1 MLSLFKK
8 CANRVPLLLPAMFA
22 IALLGC
28 ADDPGQVGKKKKGR
42 PAQLVAAAQVES
54 RPLAHAS
61 RLTGTLRARSKVR
74 IFNQEEGAILSI
86 AIHEGAAVKQGDV
99 LIEMDDKLLRAQYDK
114 ARANRKQASDDLNR
128 QAKLRKRKL
137 VSEEDLNRAKTSFDV
152 ADAEEKLLSTRLGYT
167 RVQAPSDGII
177 SERLIEPGDVVPK
190 YTHLLTLIDTRA
202 LLTEVSVS
210 ELLIPALSVG
220 DKVGVRIDA
229 LGETMHTGRILRIH
243 PALNAT
249 TRKGTVEIIL
259 DEPPADAR
267 PGQLCRIEL
276 RTSEQLRR
284 VIPFL
289 ALRRDNQGEYVFL
302 ITSENKVE
310 RASVR
315 SGLRIGD
322 MVEILEGL
330 QDGQRVVT
338 RGFLGLKPGKS
349 VRTADQKTPGKN
361 KEAAS

>member
-1 MLSLFKK
+1 MLSLL
-8 CANRVPLLLPAMFA
+8 RTGTLV
-22 IALLGC
+22 LLGTTLLAC
-28 ADDPGQVGKKKKGR
+28 SSGQNPAGKTKKPR
-42 PAQLVAAAQVES
+42 PAQLVAAAEVES

-61 RLTGTLRARSKVR
+61 RLTGTLRAKSRVR
-74 IFNQEEGAILSI
+74 IFNQEEGAILAI
-86 AIHEGAAVKQGDV
+86 AIHEGDVVKKGDV

-114 ARANRKQASDDLNR
+114 ARANRRQASDDLER
-128 QAKLRKRKL
+128 QTKLRKRKL
-137 VSEEDLNRAKTSFDV
+137 VSEEELNRAKTTFDV

-167 RVQAPSDGII
+167 RIQAPSDGII

-190 YTHLLTLIDTRA
+190 YSHLLTLIDNSA

-229 LGETMHTGRILRIH
+229 LGDTMFSGRILRIH

-289 ALRRDNQGEYVFL
+289 ALRRDNQGEYVFV
-302 ITSENKVE
+302 ITDDNKVE
-310 RASVR
+310 RANVR

-330 QDGQRVVT
+330 VDNQRVVT

-349 VRTADQKTPGKN
+349 VRTADQKTPARK
-361 KEAAS
+361 KSAAG